1 MSPNIRKI
9 IDDTKQIRDDLKA
22 LHKNHLQ
29 NAEIGKKKL
38 LELRRAIQTP
48 SRQTPSMRLFSR
60 RAIQT
65 PSRQTPSRQ
74 TPSMRLFSS
83 QAPLSQAPLSQAP
96 LSQAPLSQAPLSQA
110 PLSQAPLRRLFSRQT
125 PSMHT
130 PLTHK
135 PLQTDTSD
143 KYIILLTKHNNLR
156 LDFLKIINDLIA
168 FFTIMGRYKF
178 NAKPSIDKLKG
189 IKGNI
194 DTEYKKSLKYVS
206 DTYTIQQTKKYR
218 ELFLQII
225 ECIYRIP
232 IPTPTDKTLSIYSNT
247 LKTVIPISP
256 EYNLRTDNVASLLDE
271 YVSNMEDKQH
281 GFNVKLN
288 LHRNILYHI
297 LTEEFIKFNAL
308 FHYIFKYINYLAL
321 LLNNPINGSDIN
333 HTVESITNLQHS
345 ILFSQTN
352 AIRIIDEYNKLITA
366 SKSLGALKGF
376 ELTESELKELNNIKK
391 EESYYILE
399 TKQKNVMENVD
410 NNDIPDFD
418 DDEIYGGRRKPKKK
432 PTNATMNM
440 KDIKRLCKANQI
452 KLSKTKDGIRIIYTK
467 KELITKLKRKKIL

>member
-1 MSPNIRKI
+1 MPPNIRNI
-9 IDDTKQIRDDLKA
+9 IVDTKQIRDDLNA

-29 NAEIGKKKL
+29 NAEIRKNKL

-48 SRQTPSMRLFSR
+48 SRQTPSMRLFS
-60 RAIQT
+60 
-65 PSRQTPSRQ
+65 
-74 TPSMRLFSS
+74 
-83 QAPLSQAPLSQAP
+83 SQAP

-130 PLTHK
+130 PLTQK

-156 LDFLKIINDLIA
+156 LDFLLKIINDLIA

-225 ECIYRIP
+225 ECIYLIP

-247 LKTVIPISP
+247 LKTVIPIFR
-256 EYNLRTDNVASLLDE
+256 EYNLTTDNVASLLDE
-271 YVSNMEDKQH
+271 YVINMEDKQH

-333 HTVESITNLQHS
+333 HTIDSITNLQHS

-352 AIRIIDEYNKLITA
+352 AIRIIEEYNELIKA
-366 SKSLGALKGF
+366 SKSLGALNSFK
-376 ELTESELKELNNIKK
+376 LTESELKELNNIKK
-391 EESYYILE
+391 GESDYILE
-399 TKQKNVMENVD
+399 TKQKND
-410 NNDIPDFD
+410 DKPDFHN
-418 DDEIYGGRRKPKKK
+418 DEIYGGRRKPNKK

-467 KELITKLKRKKIL
+467 KELITKLKRKRIL